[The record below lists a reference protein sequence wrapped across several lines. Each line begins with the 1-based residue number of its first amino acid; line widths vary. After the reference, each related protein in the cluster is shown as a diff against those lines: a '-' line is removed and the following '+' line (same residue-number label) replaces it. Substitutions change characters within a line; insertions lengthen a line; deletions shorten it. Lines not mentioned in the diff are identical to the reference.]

1 MQYSRRDST
10 CMWYHLDIGGIL
22 PSDPHRPY
30 YLDTTEIIL
39 LIHSPIVVITSLEV
53 MITSYDI

>member
-1 MQYSRRDST
+1 
-10 CMWYHLDIGGIL
+10 MWYHLDIGGIL